1 MSDNPYRTHTCN
13 ELRASHV
20 GDVVRLSGWI
30 HNKRDHGGLIFI
42 DLRDRKGLTQMAK
55 GGRKW
60 LGWIETFTK
69 PRLKGITRKRSE
81 RIIGGFLCLFSASIL
96 VPLPMTNTVPGFG
109 VALASFGLIN
119 KDGVLV
125 ILGLLLGFAWI
136 FGLVVL
142 GPVALLALIGAAKDA
157 IMGFTA

>member
-1 MSDNPYRTHTCN
+1 MPFQWFDP
-13 ELRASHV
+13 RA
-20 GDVVRLSGWI
+20 
-30 HNKRDHGGLIFI
+30 
-42 DLRDRKGLTQMAK
+42 
-55 GGRKW
+55 
-60 LGWIETFTK
+60 
-69 PRLKGITRKRSE
+69 
-81 RIIGGFLCLFSASIL
+81 
-96 VPLPMTNTVPGFG
+96 FG

-157 IMGFTA
+157 IMGLTAS